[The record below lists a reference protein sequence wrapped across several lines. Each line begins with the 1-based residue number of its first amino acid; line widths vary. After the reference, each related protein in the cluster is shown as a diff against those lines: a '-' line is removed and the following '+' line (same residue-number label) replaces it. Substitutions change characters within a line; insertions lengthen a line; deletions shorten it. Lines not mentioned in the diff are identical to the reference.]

1 MSRQVATPGLAR
13 SRGATRVCSGEQ
25 TPGLISSPAIV
36 PRQQEIDYEN
46 ERKANLVS
54 SQEIWLW
61 LGAAV
66 RVAGLG
72 CYCGF
77 CGIACHRG
85 HALAA
90 RAFRPLDCGGYRFGN
105 GHDYYLP
112 GERRATTLALGKG
125 LTFAYDYANH
135 SPGAS
140 RRWRWPFRRRGSR
153 HEPAAAF
160 YVRCSRYAHLLDSS
174 AFACWLR
181 YET

>member
-72 CYCGF
+72 CHCGF

-90 RAFRPLDCGGYRFGN
+90 RAFRPLDCGGYRLGD

-112 GERRATTLALGKG
+112 GERRTTTLALGKG
-125 LTFAYDYANH
+125 LAFAYDFASH

-140 RRWRWPFRRRGSR
+140 PNIQPVAGPELRWTRQVKPLTTQSMKRDISQNCGSR
-153 HEPAAAF
+153 
-160 YVRCSRYAHLLDSS
+160 C
-174 AFACWLR
+174 C
-181 YET
+181 